1 LLLARSFWVIYVRG
15 IRTRA
20 TTIVTWCSLVFM
32 VGFWTWYLVT
42 NYLIG

>member
-1 LLLARSFWVIYVRG
+1 
-15 IRTRA
+15 
-20 TTIVTWCSLVFM
+20 VTWCSLVFM